1 MACGDAKQQYELAL
15 TAFDGIARLHINE
28 AGDSG
33 KKRFQVP
40 HALLPGLDKQAINWD
55 KHDKSP
61 SSLTLKLGQAD
72 VTLQYSPLQLD
83 VTVDGKPAISF
94 NSKQLFNFEHLRQK
108 QVGHAEPYHMGLP
121 SMCCPCCAMQPDLA
135 GMAVA
140 MWRGAWGCVHKVLA
154 K

>member
-1 MACGDAKQQYELAL
+1 MSASLACGDAKQHFDLAL
-15 TAFDGIARLHINE
+15 TAYDGIARLHINE

-40 HALLPGLDKQAINWD
+40 HALLPGVDKQAINWD
-55 KHDKSP
+55 KHDKSS

-108 QVGHAEPYHMGLP
+108 QVRHAEHFHIGL
-121 SMCCPCCAMQPDLA
+121 L
-135 GMAVA
+135 V
-140 MWRGAWGCVHKVLA
+140 VLCNLT
-154 K
+154 